1 MEATRAEKTRLG
13 VFIVAVTAIFVIC
26 ILFLV
31 GGKLFTRTDEYFT
44 RLEESITG
52 LEPGSTVKQNGLDV
66 GEVVS
71 INADEKNIRKT
82 VVHFTVKRGTQLKT
96 DMSATLG
103 SYGITG
109 LKYLEITGGSFA
121 APDVPKGGEL
131 KSELSMV
138 GKLTSRADSIAYKID
153 RLLGNVIAI
162 TEMDNRE
169 NLNRMMAASAS
180 LAESLDSMAVDIR
193 NVKPGRRIEAILV
206 DVEATSRDIRAKVK
220 KSDIDGTVRDYQL
233 AAQEI
238 QKLVKNS
245 QEDVAV
251 SITNLK
257 EITKNMNTFTRQ
269 IKENPSILLRREEKT
284 ERTR

>member
-13 VFIVAVTAIFVIC
+13 VFIVSVSAIFVVGL
-26 ILFLV
+26 LFLV
-31 GGKLFTRTDEYFT
+31 GSKVFSRSDEYYT

-52 LEPGSTVKQNGLDV
+52 LEPGSTVKQNGLDI
-66 GEVVS
+66 GE
-71 INADEKNIRKT
+71 ITEIHADEHNIRKT
-82 VVHFTVKRGTQLKT
+82 IVRFDVKRGTKIKT
-96 DMSATLG
+96 DMTATLG
-103 SYGITG
+103 SFGITG
-109 LKYLEITGGSFA
+109 LKYIEITGGSFA
-121 APDVPKGGEL
+121 AADVPKGGEVP
-131 KSELSMV
+131 SGLSMI
-138 GKLTSRADSIAYKID
+138 GRLTSKADSIAYKID

-162 TEMDNRE
+162 TEMDNRQ

-193 NVKPGRRIEAILV
+193 GVHPGQRINNILA
-206 DVEATSRDIRAKVK
+206 DVEATSKDFRNKVK

-238 QKLVKNS
+238 QKMVKNS

-257 EITKNMNTFTRQ
+257 EIMKNMNTFTRQ

-284 ERTR
+284 ERAR